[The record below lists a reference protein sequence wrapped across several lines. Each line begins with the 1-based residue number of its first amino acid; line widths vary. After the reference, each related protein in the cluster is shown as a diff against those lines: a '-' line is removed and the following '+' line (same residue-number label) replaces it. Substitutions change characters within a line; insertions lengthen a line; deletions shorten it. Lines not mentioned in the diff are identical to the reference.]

1 MTRQMRELTIRITRC
16 SRASWFRLDIAGC
29 ILHLD
34 PGYAGYFENQGIPME
49 ALSEKADIV
58 LISHDH
64 KEHLQPVALDL
75 ICDFRTIIFAPRRA
89 AAKIARPGVTVVEVG
104 DVWTVGPLRMTAVMA
119 CNVPESHSTRKVHHP
134 GDGVGYLIQSP
145 DWFVYFAGDTDRIP
159 EMKELGSPD
168 LAMLPIGGTFVMDPE
183 EAAQALEWIRP
194 RWVIPMHESKEDPAI
209 FEQIVR
215 SRSDVAVLRLKPG
228 ETVEV

>member
-1 MTRQMRELTIRITRC
+1 MEDFKVETGYQLTLDTVKDLWTKTYNSQGKPDWSHILPYYDDEIYFRDSIQEIRGIAEFREMTERLTNR
-16 SRASWFRLDIAGC
+16 SKDLSMHLVRAQQNG
-29 ILHLD
+29 
-34 PGYAGYFENQGIPME
+34 N
-49 ALSEKADIV
+49 
-58 LISHDH
+58 
-64 KEHLQPVALDL
+64 DL
-75 ICDFRTIIFAPRRA
+75 FI
-89 AAKIARPGVTVVEVG
+89 E
-104 DVWTVGPLRMTAVMA
+104 W
-119 CNVPESHSTRKVHHP
+119 ESHSTRKVHHP

>member
-1 MTRQMRELTIRITRC
+1 MEDFKVETGYQLTLDTVKDLWTKTYNSQGKPDWSHILPYYDDEIYFRDSIQEIRGIAEFRKMTERLTNR
-16 SRASWFRLDIAGC
+16 SKDLSMHLVRAQQNG
-29 ILHLD
+29 
-34 PGYAGYFENQGIPME
+34 N
-49 ALSEKADIV
+49 
-58 LISHDH
+58 
-64 KEHLQPVALDL
+64 DL
-75 ICDFRTIIFAPRRA
+75 FI
-89 AAKIARPGVTVVEVG
+89 E
-104 DVWTVGPLRMTAVMA
+104 W
-119 CNVPESHSTRKVHHP
+119 ESHSTRKVHHP

>member
-1 MTRQMRELTIRITRC
+1 MEDFKVETGYQLTLDTVKDLWTKTYNSQGKPDWSHILPYYDDEIYFRDSIQEIRGIVEFRKMTERLTNR
-16 SRASWFRLDIAGC
+16 SKDLSMHLVRAQQNG
-29 ILHLD
+29 
-34 PGYAGYFENQGIPME
+34 N
-49 ALSEKADIV
+49 
-58 LISHDH
+58 
-64 KEHLQPVALDL
+64 DL
-75 ICDFRTIIFAPRRA
+75 FI
-89 AAKIARPGVTVVEVG
+89 E
-104 DVWTVGPLRMTAVMA
+104 W
-119 CNVPESHSTRKVHHP
+119 ESHSTRKVHHP

>member
-1 MTRQMRELTIRITRC
+1 MEDFKVETGYQLTLDTVKDLWTKTHNSQGKPDWSHILPYYDDEIYFRDSIQEIRGIAEFREMTERLTNR
-16 SRASWFRLDIAGC
+16 SKDLSMHLVRAQQNG
-29 ILHLD
+29 
-34 PGYAGYFENQGIPME
+34 N
-49 ALSEKADIV
+49 
-58 LISHDH
+58 
-64 KEHLQPVALDL
+64 DL
-75 ICDFRTIIFAPRRA
+75 FI
-89 AAKIARPGVTVVEVG
+89 E
-104 DVWTVGPLRMTAVMA
+104 W
-119 CNVPESHSTRKVHHP
+119 ESHSTRKVHHP

>member
-1 MTRQMRELTIRITRC
+1 MEDFKVETGYQLTLDTVMDLWTKTYNSQGKPDWSHILPYYDDEIYFRDSIQEIRGIAEFREMTERLTNR
-16 SRASWFRLDIAGC
+16 SKDLSMHLVRAQQNG
-29 ILHLD
+29 
-34 PGYAGYFENQGIPME
+34 N
-49 ALSEKADIV
+49 
-58 LISHDH
+58 
-64 KEHLQPVALDL
+64 DL
-75 ICDFRTIIFAPRRA
+75 FI
-89 AAKIARPGVTVVEVG
+89 E
-104 DVWTVGPLRMTAVMA
+104 W
-119 CNVPESHSTRKVHHP
+119 ESHSTRKVHHP